1 VGAVEHY
8 EYPLAH
14 ESSVPIA
21 AIASLA
27 RQNGVKV
34 LLTGE
39 GADELFGGY
48 WFMHR
53 DLYQRFLPWRARVAH
68 VFDRARRV
76 GPRRLPGVVL
86 GRLRPRAEAEG
97 PRSAEEPRGFERG
110 VAVQAAE
117 AYTYHPGPRGKLE
130 AALLGGLSTGV
141 LPLLLNRMDKNA
153 MQWSVETRV
162 PFLDPE
168 LVALVL
174 NLPLE
179 QRVGP
184 EPKGVLRDVARAY
197 LPADVV
203 RRPKQVG
210 LARSGRDQ
218 LLTRARP
225 EFLGRGRLR
234 DALEL
239 DGERWSQFAAIAGG
253 HNPVALWTTEIW
265 CRLILEDQPRA
276 DVEAELWG

>member
-1 VGAVEHY
+1 
-8 EYPLAH
+8 
-14 ESSVPIA
+14 
-21 AIASLA
+21 
-27 RQNGVKV
+27 
-34 LLTGE
+34 
-39 GADELFGGY
+39 
-48 WFMHR
+48 
-53 DLYQRFLPWRARVAH
+53 

-76 GPRRLPGVVL
+76 GPRRLPGVIM
-86 GRLRPRAEAEG
+86 GRLRPAPARRG
-97 PRSAEEPRGFERG
+97 PRGAREPQEFER
-110 VAVQAAE
+110 AVGAHAAE
-117 AYTYHPGPRGKLE
+117 AYAHHPGPRGRLE

-168 LVALVL
+168 LVALAL

-184 EPKGVLRDVARAY
+184 EPKGLLRDVARAY
-197 LPADVV
+197 LPEEVV

-218 LLTRARP
+218 LLTAARRD
-225 EFLGRGRLR
+225 FLEHGSLR
-234 DALEL
+234 EQLEL
-239 DGERWSQFAAIAGG
+239 GGEDWSEFVSIVED

-265 CRLILEDQPRA
+265 CRLFLDAQPREA
-276 DVEAELWG
+276 VEAELWR